1 MMSGVSVPA
10 LPLSIALLGAPGAG
24 LRAQLEWAATCGVRA
39 VQLNAAAPD
48 ARPRDLGRSA
58 RRDLAS
64 LLRRLELQVS
74 GLDLFIP
81 PRHLADPATADRAA
95 SAVLDAIDFAAELV
109 ELAGGQRTL
118 SLELPTI
125 DELSGSGVVRS
136 LADRASSRAVRLAD
150 HRWPPTWGKDAD
162 PDSSPL
168 GVGIDPGALM
178 PGGVDP
184 PAQVSGLGRRL
195 ASARLS
201 DADAAGRTELG
212 RGRLDVL
219 AYTVALLTAG
229 YNGFGIIDLRTLPDP
244 DRAVRGVR
252 GAIDRVTPGLPPV
265 P

>member
-1 MMSGVSVPA
+1 MPA

-24 LRAQLEWAATCGVRA
+24 LRQQLEWAAACGVQA
-39 VQLNAAAPD
+39 VQINAAARD

-58 RRDLAS
+58 RRDLGS
-64 LLRRLELQVS
+64 VLRRLELQVS
-74 GLDLFIP
+74 GVDLFIP
-81 PRHLADPATADRAA
+81 PQHLTDPANADRAV
-95 SAVLDAIDFAAELV
+95 SAVLEAIDFAAELV
-109 ELAGGQRTL
+109 ELTGGRRTVC
-118 SLELPTI
+118 LELPTAE
-125 DELSGSGVVRS
+125 ELSGSGAVGS

-168 GVGIDPGALM
+168 AVGIDPGALM
-178 PGGVDP
+178 PGGIDP
-184 PAQVSGLGRRL
+184 PSQVSGLGKRL

-229 YNGFGIIDLRTLPDP
+229 YGGFGIIDLRTLPDP
-244 DRAVRGVR
+244 ARAVRAV
-252 GAIDRVTPGLPPV
+252 IDRVTPGLPPV